1 MKSTWWK
8 SLGPGLMWAGAAIG
22 VSHLVQSTRA
32 GAMFGFD
39 LVWVVVL
46 ANLLKYPFFEFA
58 PRYAAATGESLIDGY
73 ERTGRWAIWMYGVF
87 TLLTMFTIQAAVTMV
102 TAGILKNVA
111 GWEMNIVATAVI
123 LLVFTALLII
133 TGKYV
138 LLDKVVKWIVILLT
152 VTTVFAVL
160 VAWWKSGEKVAHGP
174 DFDWGNAGNLA
185 FLIALAGWMPAPIDV
200 SVWHS
205 LWSVEKRKTLEKG
218 GPWKYALLDFK
229 IGYYGTAVLALF
241 FLALGALVMY
251 GSGEKFSSKA
261 AVFAHQLI
269 KMYTQ
274 VTGEWAYPLIAFA
287 ALATMFS
294 TTVTCMDAYLRVLP
308 ATSIKIFPSLRRMK
322 PVILNNVW
330 LVILLAG
337 TILLI
342 SNFMHAM
349 KSMVDLATTLS
360 FVTAPVMAFLNYK
373 AVTSDHFPRAYKPG
387 GFLRRFAWVSMVFL
401 ALFSLG
407 YLAWR
412 FGW

>member
-1 MKSTWWK
+1 MKTNLWK
-8 SLGPGLMWAGAAIG
+8 SLGPGLLWAGAAVG

-32 GAMFGFD
+32 GALFGFD

-46 ANLLKYPFFEFA
+46 ANVLKYPFFEFA

-73 ERTGRWAIWMYGVF
+73 ERTGRWAIWMYGIF

-102 TAGILKNVA
+102 TAGILKNVT
-111 GWEMNIVATAVI
+111 GWDMNIVLTAIV

-133 TGKYV
+133 SGKYV

-152 VTTVFAVL
+152 VTTIFAVF
-160 VAWWKSGEKVAHGP
+160 VAWWKSAGKTSFQTT
-174 DFDWGNAGNLA
+174 FDWKNAGDLA

-205 LWSVEKRKTLEKG
+205 LWSVEKKKTLEKSG
-218 GPWKYALLDFK
+218 LWKFALWDFK

-251 GSGEKFSSKA
+251 GSGATFSSKA
-261 AVFAHQLI
+261 AVFAGQLI

-274 VTGEWAYPLIAFA
+274 VTGEWAYPIIAFA

-294 TTVTCMDAYLRVLP
+294 TTVTCMDAYARVLP
-308 ATSIKIFPSLRRMK
+308 ATSIKIISSLRRIK
-322 PVILNNVW
+322 PVLLSHVW

-342 SNFMHAM
+342 SNFMHGM
-349 KSMVDLATTLS
+349 KAMVDLATTLS
-360 FVTAPVMAFLNYK
+360 FVTAPVMAFLNFK
-373 AVTSDHFPRAYKPG
+373 AVTSGHFPEKYKPG
-387 GFLRRFAWVSMVFL
+387 KFLRGFSWISMVFL

-412 FGW
+412 FML